1 MTEVLIGKDST
12 GVACVKITKGAYDP
26 ITTSDERRERF
37 YFSSKWTNQLS
48 TPELDECPYVVWGGS
63 SPRYV
68 KSPASASAST
78 FGLMRIDSDNRFE
91 ESTYYVR
98 GTVRYP
104 DVRYSMPVFDLLPI
118 WRSNDRY
125 RGRNMRERTY
135 GASYGPAGVLGG
147 FNGTGGTGTWSR
159 RMEVSDGGAPV
170 NLDYGIA
177 FSSSAYNSNDQDSGY
192 NHVLIV
198 YNLPGNN
205 TALDGPALPSPN
217 PEGKETVLISST
229 QCKVAKPG
237 YDVDVATPSQLAFD
251 ATGRPLNVIAAADIA
266 IPLGASSFN
275 VGITLPALTAIDMS
289 CYDASASE
297 IHYPMKL
304 SDGNSNYGVEYWTD
318 GSLIRFN
325 NTKKAC
331 RARFIVYG
339 YDPLGPSSGA
349 NDVLRQFDEGGENV
363 TQFLRP
369 GAASNPRFSDIILD
383 SRRPVI
389 QILADGYFSVPTH
402 TGSLAAPTAT
412 TVSYDAAGF
421 FPYVKY
427 MTVHGSG
434 LTEEIRA
441 PRVNRRFQNSLSDGG
456 LSGDGSY
463 CRYSQTEATFYTAK
477 GRPRY
482 TFYREAGGGEIVNV
496 MDEKPMV
503 GIRWFVLGIPLP

>member
-1 MTEVLIGKDST
+1 MTEILIGDDST
-12 GVACVKITKGAYDP
+12 GVACVKITKGTFDP
-26 ITTSDERRERF
+26 ITTPDALRGRF
-37 YFSSKWTNQLS
+37 YFNSKWTNQLT
-48 TPELDECPYVVWGGS
+48 TPEIEDCPYVPYSGGS
-63 SPRYV
+63 ERAVRFPSG
-68 KSPASASAST
+68 SNNST
-78 FGLMRIDSDNRFE
+78 FGIMRVDNPTLDSSRY
-91 ESTYYVR
+91 TIR
-98 GTVRYP
+98 GATRYP
-104 DVRYSMPVFDLLPI
+104 SIRYNMPLFDLIPV
-118 WRSNDRY
+118 WRASGRY
-125 RGRNMRERTY
+125 RGADMIERTF
-135 GASYGPAGVLGG
+135 GAEYGPAGVLGG
-147 FNGTGGTGTWSR
+147 YNGTGDTGTWFR
-159 RMEVSDGGAPV
+159 RFEAFDATTAFNV
-170 NLDYGIA
+170 DYGSTFIT
-177 FSSSAYNSNDQDSGY
+177 SLYNANANGSGY
-192 NHVLIV
+192 DQVLIV

-205 TALDGPALPSPN
+205 TALDGPTSPPSPA
-217 PEGKETVLISST
+217 GKETFLISST

-266 IPLGASSFN
+266 IPLGASSYN
-275 VGITLPALTAIDMS
+275 TGISLPDRTAIDMS

-304 SDGNSNYGVEYWTD
+304 SGGNSNYGVEYWTD
-318 GSLIRFN
+318 GPLIRFN

-339 YDPLGPSSGA
+339 YDPQGPSSGA
-349 NDVLRQFDEGGENV
+349 NDVWRQFDDGGENV

-369 GAASNPRFSDIILD
+369 GAAASPRFSDIILD

-402 TGSLAAPTAT
+402 TGSLATPTAT
-412 TVSYDAAGF
+412 TVNYDAAGF

-434 LTEEIRA
+434 LSEEIRA

-463 CRYSQTEATFYTAK
+463 CKYSQSEATFYTAK

-482 TFYREAGGGEIVNV
+482 TFYREAGGGEIVNI